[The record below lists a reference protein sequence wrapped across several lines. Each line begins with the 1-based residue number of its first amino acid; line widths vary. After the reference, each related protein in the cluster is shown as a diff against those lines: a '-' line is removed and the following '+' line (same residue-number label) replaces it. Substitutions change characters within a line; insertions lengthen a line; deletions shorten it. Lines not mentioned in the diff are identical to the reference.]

1 MRIVVAV
8 FVLWPVD
15 IERSTASLG
24 AKSLG
29 HQNAWLVP
37 ETTGRSLSKQMFS
50 SFVLYLLVT
59 GWLARARNSPSAT
72 VFIFIYPP

>member
-1 MRIVVAV
+1 
-8 FVLWPVD
+8 VD

-50 SFVLYLLVT
+50 EDISCAITHFGASVQSNYLEH
-59 GWLARARNSPSAT
+59 P
-72 VFIFIYPP
+72 I